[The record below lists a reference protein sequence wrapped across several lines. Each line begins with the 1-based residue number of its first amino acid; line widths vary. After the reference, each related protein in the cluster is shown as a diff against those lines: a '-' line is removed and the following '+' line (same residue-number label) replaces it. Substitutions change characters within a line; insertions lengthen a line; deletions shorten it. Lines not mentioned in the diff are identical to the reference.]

1 MPAPKRNAYPCR
13 FPLWSFREKI
23 AHSRRG
29 SHQAPDDEISNN
41 EIIEEVNNHSDR
53 VLEDPDQ
60 DQISLVEVE
69 LVAENFEYCVSFE
82 GIGIPAPVEKDAAA
96 YPY

>member
-1 MPAPKRNAYPCR
+1 M
-13 FPLWSFREKI
+13 
-23 AHSRRG
+23 
-29 SHQAPDDEISNN
+29 
-41 EIIEEVNNHSDR
+41 NNHSDR